1 MALIKQV
8 FLGTLNYSFP
18 FLTFRMKSEN
28 LPKIEVEHYD
38 PNLDAQDEDVISG
51 GNNRLT
57 YLLVGLIV
65 ALVIGYVA
73 LPKGT
78 GTGLSSVTP
87 SFMLDDA
94 SVVAPVPAASATEKP
109 KEDDYE
115 NADEQRNAK
124 TIKRVAAISASSQA
138 VAGIAATTPE
148 VAAEALAA
156 VPESAPAATPTAA
169 ESTPANVTM
178 TGKIEDEN
186 GHPLVGATVLLKGSS
201 KGTSTDANGNYSLEV
216 PAGTD
221 NTLIYGYGGY
231 DDEVMR
237 SRGTQPVNVTLT
249 PRAKVGKRRH

>member
-1 MALIKQV
+1 
-8 FLGTLNYSFP
+8 
-18 FLTFRMKSEN
+18 MKSEN

-94 SVVAPVPAASATEKP
+94 SVVASVPAASATEEP
-109 KEDDYE
+109 KEDDGE
-115 NADEQRNAK
+115 SADEQRSAK
-124 TIKRVAAISASSQA
+124 TIKKVAAISASSQA
-138 VAGIAATTPE
+138 VAGIVATTPE
-148 VAAEALAA
+148 VAAEALASL
-156 VPESAPAATPTAA
+156 P
-169 ESTPANVTM
+169 ESTPAAAFTAAPEAAPTNVTM

-186 GHPLVGATVLLKGSS
+186 GRPLVGATVLLKGSS

-216 PAGTD
+216 PAGAD

-237 SRGTQPVNVTLT
+237 SRGSQPVNVTLT
-249 PRAKVGKRRH
+249 PRAKVGKRRR